1 MPEFNYDISGSLLSA
16 GVRDADLRDE
26 VLEEGPWESVPG
38 LRNRLGGGPRLTTP
52 LSFSNS

>member
-38 LRNRLGGGPRLTTP
+38 LRNRLGGGPRLTTT
-52 LSFSNS
+52 LSFSN